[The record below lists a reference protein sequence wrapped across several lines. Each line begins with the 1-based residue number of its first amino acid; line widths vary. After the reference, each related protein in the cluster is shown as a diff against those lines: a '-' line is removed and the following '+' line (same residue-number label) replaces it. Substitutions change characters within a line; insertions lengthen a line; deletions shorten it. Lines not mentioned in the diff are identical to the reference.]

1 MNCLLQTESSGGVK
15 WGVGWKFVGWLFGF
29 FFFACLLV
37 PCFCTL
43 DYTEILYTN
52 YNKTADASHLSLI
65 LNDLQVPFFFFTE
78 ILLLCLVDHSARGSR
93 TQIATHHFIAEGV
106 AEK

>member
-1 MNCLLQTESSGGVK
+1 MGGGLEVC
-15 WGVGWKFVGWLFGF
+15 GLAFFC

-43 DYTEILYTN
+43 DYTEILYSN

-65 LNDLQVPFFFFTE
+65 LNDPQVLFFFFFTE

-93 TQIATHHFIAEGV
+93 T
-106 AEK
+106 